1 MEGSDGRFLDRP
13 HHPLGLS
20 IGPGMIGPGLA
31 MFDAVFRTDGTEDM
45 ADKAIFCPFVV
56 LDELNAVIRENGMD
70 FVRHCFDKGFE
81 KACGHK
87 FRRFAIDSGEDNL
100 RRPINSDEEKGFASL
115 VSQFGN
121 VDVKVTDLVCLEPL
135 RLFSINLG

>member
-1 MEGSDGRFLDRP
+1 MEGSLGGFLDCP
-13 HHPLGLS
+13 YHPLGLS
-20 IGPGMIGPGLA
+20 IGLGMVGLVWA
-31 MFDAVFRTDGTEDM
+31 LFDAVCRADRTEDM

-87 FRRFAIDSGEDNL
+87 FRRFAIDSG
-100 RRPINSDEEKGFASL
+100 
-115 VSQFGN
+115 
-121 VDVKVTDLVCLEPL
+121 
-135 RLFSINLG
+135 